1 MRFFRCGN
9 QKYCFEGSCVSKS
22 LGEINALRRQY
33 AGESQLEVV
42 TLPAPKPEAK
52 AQWSEWTSWS
62 ECQSRCI
69 LNSKGAQVH
78 LVADLLQLTITTRLF
93 IVSFDHQYRRRHCIV
108 PNDASYEN
116 SYCRG
121 IKSETKICDFKCRAM
136 QLNDQFASN
145 SCRY

>member
-1 MRFFRCGN
+1 M
-9 QKYCFEGSCVSKS
+9 SKS

-93 IVSFDHQYRRRHCIV
+93 IVSFDH
-108 PNDASYEN
+108 
-116 SYCRG
+116 
-121 IKSETKICDFKCRAM
+121 
-136 QLNDQFASN
+136 
-145 SCRY
+145 